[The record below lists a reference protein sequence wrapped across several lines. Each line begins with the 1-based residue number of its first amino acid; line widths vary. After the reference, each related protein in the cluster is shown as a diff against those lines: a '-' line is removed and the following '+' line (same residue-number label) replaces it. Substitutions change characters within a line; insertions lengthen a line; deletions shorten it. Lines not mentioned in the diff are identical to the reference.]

1 MDLLCHDLEI
11 RGIRATEPCSES
23 REVTRDGWQN
33 IYIYI
38 HTGID
43 YSTYARGVYMRRDF
57 NPLRIDGL
65 QRADRPRH
73 HARHT
78 DPFRLPEN
86 FPRTFQRTVLRPFY
100 LSIETREMR
109 RKSRPKSSENYSRRI
124 EIITRNNE
132 SHRR

>member
-1 MDLLCHDLEI
+1 M
-11 RGIRATEPCSES
+11 AK
-23 REVTRDGWQN
+23 
-33 IYIYI
+33 YIYTQV
-38 HTGID
+38 HTDID

-57 NPLRIDGL
+57 NPLRINGL

-100 LSIETREMR
+100 LSIETREMLCV
-109 RKSRPKSSENYSRRI
+109 ENPDQNLLRTI
-124 EIITRNNE
+124 LEE
-132 SHRR
+132 